1 MTGRTVKVQGSD
13 IGPGHYESQYE
24 FGSDT
29 KKITIG
35 ERRPEKERESIGPG
49 LYDVESADR
58 HVKENPR
65 SVDFAAQ
72 KGRIERDIISQI
84 GPGEYHKPKSMAYW
98 CWWWRGSLGP
108 APRRRRS
115 PVSIGPA
122 RAAPPGA
129 TGCSA

>member
-84 GPGEYHKPKSMAYW
+84 GPGEYHKPKDF
-98 CWWWRGSLGP
+98 GSDS
-108 APRRRRS
+108 RMMTIS
-115 PVSIGPA
+115 
-122 RAAPPGA
+122 
-129 TGCSA
+129 